1 MDYMQPTRLL
11 CSWNF
16 PSKNTRLPFPS
27 PGDLLNPG
35 IEPKFPAMA
44 SGFVR
49 GWGVVLEIN
58 RQSTENYQGSD
69 NTLYDTVMIETCL
82 YNTLIQIHR
91 LYNTKYKPCQ
101 LHILIIMMCQYRLI
115 N

>member
-1 MDYMQPTRLL
+1 MDCTQPTRLF

-69 NTLYDTVMIETCL
+69 NTLYDTVMMPL
-82 YNTLIQIHR
+82 
-91 LYNTKYKPCQ
+91 
-101 LHILIIMMCQYRLI
+101 
-115 N
+115 